1 MHFDSNLP
9 LVLGTYIHVLE
20 YIYACFFNNY
30 THGIKKIH
38 IFSSIYI
45 HVFRD
50 TFSYTSICALTYYAD
65 NYEMM
70 R

>member
-1 MHFDSNLP
+1 MYTFLN
-9 LVLGTYIHVLE
+9 TYTRV
-20 YIYACFFNNY
+20 FFNNY

-45 HVFRD
+45 HVFID
-50 TFSYTSICALTYYAD
+50 TFSYTNIGALKHYTG